1 MNRPGSD
8 ISSPY
13 DLTFRTTP
21 VENDGIGMPH
31 GKPGAVQESANRL
44 RVPLT
49 QFTIPKPIT
58 RITGIHGNGLHDQ
71 DVPSTSHVLDQGI
84 DILAFSA
91 AIRALGLSNRD
102 LQPKKLS
109 NFIRSGYLQIQLI
122 CSLILFQFKGNE
134 GVSRDQLYDSVCE
147 VFPMTT
153 YSNFRKILRIGVD
166 NEIFIRSRSREDSR
180 RTLYGLSDDM
190 LEPLCTYFLSILVD
204 FGDLYSRVIS
214 EGVSD
219 SGMLKLLSRITDN
232 AKIKK
237 K

>member
-1 MNRPGSD
+1 MNKVVKIKNEKSLED
-8 ISSPY
+8 AISRSSMN
-13 DLTFRTTP
+13 FKS
-21 VENDGIGMPH
+21 I
-31 GKPGAVQESANRL
+31 
-44 RVPLT
+44 
-49 QFTIPKPIT
+49 
-58 RITGIHGNGLHDQ
+58 
-71 DVPSTSHVLDQGI
+71 DQGI

-122 CSLILFQFKGNE
+122 CSVILYQFKGDE

-180 RTLYGLSDDM
+180 RTLYRLSDDM

-232 AKIKK
+232 ARIKK
-237 K
+237 IHN